1 MHNGNVALMER
12 ALLVL
17 LPSDRAPTES
27 EVRELATQLR
37 ASFPVE
43 DEDFDGLLRRVFTKV
58 SISMDMGVALESEHR
73 PWLNACK
80 PSIDPY
86 YWERFQKLLAKKN
99 WPPQVIGTLDR
110 VSDEILDLLGNPAQ
124 TDHWGRRGLVVG
136 DVQSGK
142 TATYTALTCKAGDAG
157 YQLIILLTG
166 TLESLRRQTQE
177 RLDEGFVG
185 LDSSGELTT
194 VRTIRTNRAVG
205 VGLID
210 GTRMAG
216 VFTSRL
222 RDFNRDIL
230 NTLGFRLDIF
240 HEPVLVVIKKNKS
253 ILQNL
258 EKWLAEFNAGPDGKI
273 NAPVLVI
280 DDEAD
285 NASVNTRKDD
295 EDPAEIN
302 RRIRS
307 LLERFTHSSYV
318 GFTATPF
325 ANVFIDPDTNDEMLG
340 NDLFPRDFIYALE
353 PPSNYF
359 GPQAIFGE
367 DPRRDITRSIED
379 AELVFP
385 PRHKSILQV
394 NSLPESLYQAVR
406 VFLIATTIRDLRGEG
421 ATHRSML
428 VNVSHYTNVQEQVV
442 DILHTWLTQV
452 QQDVRN
458 YSQLD
463 SRDALRNQNL
473 ADLKKAW
480 ELEFCDSE
488 FTWEQIQAELIEGIL
503 PISVRAVN
511 QRTGAASLDF
521 SRHKETGLRVIVVG
535 GNSLSRGLTLEG
547 LSTSYFFRSTKMYDT
562 LLQMGRW
569 FGYRDG
575 YEDLCRIWLSDEA
588 AHWYAHITSATDE
601 LRQELRKMREERRR
615 PIDFGLKVR
624 AHPGA
629 LIVTAQNKMRRST
642 LIERVVSVSGE
653 SLETTHLKTNENVIR
668 ANRIVVEEFIRKI
681 GNAGI
686 SQSTS
691 GLDNPLWTG
700 VPKQL
705 IADLLRSFSV
715 DPANISF
722 QAKDLAN
729 FVEGAT
735 DEFLQEWDVVLPQ
748 GEGGNSIIG
757 DVSVRRNRRK
767 VQVQVDV
774 GSVLVSGKSARVAS
788 RGIEREGIPE
798 SLVSNLSADFRR
810 QNPGKSIP
818 DKIFRMVR
826 PRPLLLI
833 HFIQPA
839 SNTTDSASLP
849 DELIALGLSFM
860 TFDDS
865 AVAKRVI
872 YRINLVELRTG
883 EEVEDEEELERE
895 DDDDLD

>member
-1 MHNGNVALMER
+1 
-12 ALLVL
+12 
-17 LPSDRAPTES
+17 
-27 EVRELATQLR
+27 
-37 ASFPVE
+37 
-43 DEDFDGLLRRVFTKV
+43 
-58 SISMDMGVALESEHR
+58 
-73 PWLNACK
+73 
-80 PSIDPY
+80 
-86 YWERFQKLLAKKN
+86 
-99 WPPQVIGTLDR
+99 
-110 VSDEILDLLGNPAQ
+110 
-124 TDHWGRRGLVVG
+124 
-136 DVQSGK
+136 
-142 TATYTALTCKAGDAG
+142 
-157 YQLIILLTG
+157 
-166 TLESLRRQTQE
+166 
-177 RLDEGFVG
+177 
-185 LDSSGELTT
+185 
-194 VRTIRTNRAVG
+194 
-205 VGLID
+205 
-210 GTRMAG
+210 
-216 VFTSRL
+216 
-222 RDFNRDIL
+222 
-230 NTLGFRLDIF
+230 
-240 HEPVLVVIKKNKS
+240 
-253 ILQNL
+253 
-258 EKWLAEFNAGPDGKI
+258 
-273 NAPVLVI
+273 
-280 DDEAD
+280 
-285 NASVNTRKDD
+285 
-295 EDPAEIN
+295 
-302 RRIRS
+302 
-307 LLERFTHSSYV
+307 
-318 GFTATPF
+318 
-325 ANVFIDPDTNDEMLG
+325 
-340 NDLFPRDFIYALE
+340 
-353 PPSNYF
+353 
-359 GPQAIFGE
+359 
-367 DPRRDITRSIED
+367 
-379 AELVFP
+379 
-385 PRHKSILQV
+385 
-394 NSLPESLYQAVR
+394 
-406 VFLIATTIRDLRGEG
+406 
-421 ATHRSML
+421 ML

-463 SRDALRNQNL
+463 SRNALRNQNL

-488 FTWEQIQAELIEGIL
+488 FTWEQIQTELIEGIL

-511 QRTGAASLDF
+511 QRSGAASLDF

-735 DEFLQEWDVVLPQ
+735 DEFLQEWDVVLPH
-748 GEGGNSIIG
+748 GEGGNSLIG
-757 DVSVRRNRRK
+757 GVSVRRNRRK

-788 RGIEREGIPE
+788 RGIEREGMPE

-883 EEVEDEEELERE
+883 EEVDDEEELERE

>member
-1 MHNGNVALMER
+1 MHNINVSLMER

-17 LPSDRAPTES
+17 LPSDRPPTEA
-27 EVRELATQLR
+27 EVKTLATQLR
-37 ASFPVE
+37 ASFAMD
-43 DEDFDGLLRRVFTKV
+43 DEDFEGLLRQVYTKV
-58 SISMDMGVALESEHR
+58 SISMDMGVALVSEHR
-73 PWLNACK
+73 PWLNARK
-80 PSIDPY
+80 PSIDPF
-86 YWERFQKLLAKKN
+86 YWQRFHKLLSKKD
-99 WPPQVIGTLDR
+99 WPPQVVGTLDR

-124 TDHWGRRGLVVG
+124 TDHWERRGLVVG

-157 YQLIILLTG
+157 YRLIILLTG
-166 TLESLRRQTQE
+166 TLENLRRQTQE
-177 RLDEGFVG
+177 RMDEGFVG
-185 LDSSGELTT
+185 LDSYELTT

-210 GTRMAG
+210 GTKAAG

-222 RDFNRDIL
+222 RDFNKEL
-230 NTLGFRLDIF
+230 VNALGFRLDAFQI
-240 HEPVLVVIKKNKS
+240 PVLVVMKKNKS

-273 NAPVLVI
+273 AAPVLVI

-307 LLERFTHSSYV
+307 LLARFTHSSYV

-325 ANVFIDPDTNDEMLG
+325 ANVFIDPDTNDEMLK

-353 PPSNYF
+353 PPTNYF
-359 GPQAIFGE
+359 GPQAIFGDE
-367 DPRRDITRSIED
+367 PRRDVIRSIED
-379 AELVFP
+379 ADTLFP

-394 NSLPESLYQAVR
+394 NALPESLLHAAR
-406 VFLIATTIRDLRGEG
+406 VFLLSTTLRDLRGEG
-421 ATHRSML
+421 PTHRSML

-442 DILHTWLTQV
+442 GLLHTWLSQV

-463 SRDALRNQNL
+463 SREALRNSSL
-473 ADLKKAW
+473 SDLKNAW
-480 ELEFCDSE
+480 ELEFGDSE
-488 FTWEQIQAELIEGIL
+488 FTWEQVQTGLVEGIL
-503 PISVRAVN
+503 PVSLKAVN

-521 SRHKETGLRVIVVG
+521 SQHKETGLRVIVVG

-575 YEDLCRIWLSDEA
+575 YEDLCRIWLTDEA

-601 LRQELRKMREERRR
+601 LRQELRRMREERRQ

-624 AHPGA
+624 AHPGS

-642 LIERVVSVSGE
+642 KIERVVSVSGE

-668 ANRIVVEEFIRKI
+668 ANRIVVEEFIRQVGI
-681 GNAGI
+681 AGI
-686 SQSTS
+686 IPGTS
-691 GLDNPLWTG
+691 GLRNPLWTG

-705 IADLLRSFSV
+705 VADLLRSFSV

-735 DEFLQEWDVVLPQ
+735 DDFLQEWDVVLPQ
-748 GEGGNSIIG
+748 GKGSDSPIG
-757 DVSVRRNRRK
+757 SLSVRRNQRK
-767 VQVQVDV
+767 VQVDV

-788 RGIEREGIPE
+788 RGIEREGLPE
-798 SLVSNLSADFRR
+798 SLIGNLTTEFR
-810 QNPGKSIP
+810 QKNPGKSIP
-818 DKIFRMVR
+818 DRIFRVVR

-833 HFIQPA
+833 HFIEPE
-839 SNTTDSASLP
+839 SNRSDSAALP
-849 DELIALGLSFM
+849 NELIALGLSFM

-865 AVAKRVI
+865 AVAKRVT
-872 YRINLVELRTG
+872 YQINLVELRAS
-883 EEVEDEEELERE
+883 EEIDDEEELEKD

>member
-1 MHNGNVALMER
+1 MER

-17 LPSDRAPTES
+17 LPSDRPPTEA
-27 EVRELATQLR
+27 EVKTLATQLR
-37 ASFPVE
+37 ASFAMD
-43 DEDFDGLLRRVFTKV
+43 DEDFEGLLRQVYTKV
-58 SISMDMGVALESEHR
+58 SISMDMGVALVSEHR
-73 PWLNACK
+73 PWLNARK
-80 PSIDPY
+80 PSIDPF
-86 YWERFQKLLAKKN
+86 YWQRFHKLLSKKD
-99 WPPQVIGTLDR
+99 WPPQVVGTLDR

-124 TDHWGRRGLVVG
+124 TDHWERRGLVVG

-157 YQLIILLTG
+157 YRLIILLTG
-166 TLESLRRQTQE
+166 TLENLRRQTQE
-177 RLDEGFVG
+177 RMDEGFVG
-185 LDSSGELTT
+185 LDSYELTT

-210 GTRMAG
+210 GTKAAG

-222 RDFNRDIL
+222 RDFNKEL
-230 NTLGFRLDIF
+230 VNALGFRLDAFQI
-240 HEPVLVVIKKNKS
+240 PVLVVMKKNKS

-273 NAPVLVI
+273 AAPVLVI

-307 LLERFTHSSYV
+307 LLARFTHSSYV

-325 ANVFIDPDTNDEMLG
+325 ANVFIDPDTNDEMLK

-353 PPSNYF
+353 PPTNYF
-359 GPQAIFGE
+359 GPQAIFGDE
-367 DPRRDITRSIED
+367 PRRDVIRSIED
-379 AELVFP
+379 ADTLFP

-394 NSLPESLYQAVR
+394 NALPESLLHAAR
-406 VFLIATTIRDLRGEG
+406 VFLLSTTLRDLRGEG
-421 ATHRSML
+421 PTHRSML

-442 DILHTWLTQV
+442 GLLHTWLSQV

-463 SRDALRNQNL
+463 SREALRNSSL
-473 ADLKKAW
+473 SDLKNAW
-480 ELEFCDSE
+480 ELEFGDSE
-488 FTWEQIQAELIEGIL
+488 FTWEQVQTGLVEGIL
-503 PISVRAVN
+503 PVSLKAVN

-521 SRHKETGLRVIVVG
+521 SQHKETGLRVIVVG

-575 YEDLCRIWLSDEA
+575 YEDLCRIWLTDEA

-601 LRQELRKMREERRR
+601 LRQELRRMREERRQ

-624 AHPGA
+624 AHPGS

-642 LIERVVSVSGE
+642 KIERVVSVSGE

-668 ANRIVVEEFIRKI
+668 ANRIVVEEFIRQVGI
-681 GNAGI
+681 AGI
-686 SQSTS
+686 IPGTS
-691 GLDNPLWTG
+691 GLRNPLWTG

-705 IADLLRSFSV
+705 VADLLRSFSV

-735 DEFLQEWDVVLPQ
+735 DDFLQEWDVVLPQ
-748 GEGGNSIIG
+748 GKGSDSPIG
-757 DVSVRRNRRK
+757 SLSVRRNQRK
-767 VQVQVDV
+767 VQVDV

-788 RGIEREGIPE
+788 RGIEREGLPE
-798 SLVSNLSADFRR
+798 SLIGNLTTEFR
-810 QNPGKSIP
+810 QKNPGKSIP
-818 DKIFRMVR
+818 DRIFRVVR

-833 HFIQPA
+833 HFIEPE
-839 SNTTDSASLP
+839 SNRSDSAALP
-849 DELIALGLSFM
+849 NELIALGLSFM

-865 AVAKRVI
+865 AVAKRVT
-872 YRINLVELRTG
+872 YQINLVELRAS
-883 EEVEDEEELERE
+883 EEIDDEEELEKD